1 MIKLINSVVTLL
13 CKFGANMKLGNRKT
27 AGMKAD
33 DIETAKGSGQY
44 KALEGLQAN
53 PHLKWGCLT

>member
-1 MIKLINSVVTLL
+1 
-13 CKFGANMKLGNRKT
+13 
-27 AGMKAD
+27 MKAD

-53 PHLKWGCLT
+53 PHLKWGCLTSENNRECHS